1 MSGDIASVCRANS
14 QSAASPSPTSGA
26 GRLRGAFRLFS
37 SHPWR
42 PEVPL
47 VLGGPENQFLGMPW
61 VCRGTKICRRK
72 ISGQRPIGA
81 PPPQS
86 SPRPALEG
94 LCRGVC
100 SVYIY
105 IYTLHTPRHSPS
117 RAGLGELWGGGAPM
131 GRCPEIFRRQILVP
145 RHTHG
150 IPKN

>member
-47 VLGGPENQFLGMPW
+47 VLGGPESQFLGMPW

-105 IYTLHTPRHSPS
+105 IYSSWKRF
-117 RAGLGELWGGGAPM
+117 RKVFWGLCRGVCNVLYTAPALARM
-131 GRCPEIFRRQILVP
+131 ISITAFCMIS
-145 RHTHG
+145 
-150 IPKN
+150 